1 MDIYFQGGFLKAG
14 TVVGDARAIRERVA
28 LKSPGLWGVARPA
41 ARSAGGMRQH
51 TWALTAYGACGLQ

>member
-1 MDIYFQGGFLKAG
+1 MVLKAG
-14 TVVGDARAIRERVA
+14 AVVGDASATRERVP